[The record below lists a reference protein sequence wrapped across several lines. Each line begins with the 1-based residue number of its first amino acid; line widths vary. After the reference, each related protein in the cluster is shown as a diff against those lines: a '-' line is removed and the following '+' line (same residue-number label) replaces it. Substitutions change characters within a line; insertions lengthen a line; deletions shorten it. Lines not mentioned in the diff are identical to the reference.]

1 VTRVDKVCVRDFLK
15 IFIID
20 FLLILVLSS
29 IIETTTLSSSII
41 TIISPSSLSTVR
53 ITTTSSIYFNTTTA
67 PYACDDISLACLAYS
82 AYCAREIEFSGIPCR
97 VLCPRT
103 CNTCKLKILHY
114 IIDSIFI
121 LFLSGCEDFYT
132 DGTCSL
138 ANCELNPQLER
149 YCRKSCI
156 CKT

>member
-1 VTRVDKVCVRDFLK
+1 M
-15 IFIID
+15 ID

-29 IIETTTLSSSII
+29 IIQTRTTLSSSII

-138 ANCELNPQLER
+138 VNCQRNPQLQQ
-149 YCRKSCI
+149 YCRNSCI
-156 CKT
+156 CQA

>member
-1 VTRVDKVCVRDFLK
+1 MWTRFVHE
-15 IFIID
+15 IFMID

-29 IIETTTLSSSII
+29 IIETTTTLSSSII

-103 CNTCKLKILHY
+103 CNTCKLKILH
-114 IIDSIFI
+114 
-121 LFLSGCEDFYT
+121 
-132 DGTCSL
+132 
-138 ANCELNPQLER
+138 
-149 YCRKSCI
+149 
-156 CKT
+156 